1 VGLATASVRS
11 SPLRLLLIEDEIQDA
26 LLIVRAVEQS
36 GYRVAWECVQTAA
49 ELEAALQRPW
59 DAITCDWVI
68 PGFSARAALRVLA
81 DAGVDVPLIIVSGQ
95 AAEEVAVTAMRAG
108 AHDVISKHN
117 LTRLGPALEREL
129 RDTEVR
135 REHRRMQAALRAS
148 EARYRRLFE
157 TARDGIF
164 ILDAAT
170 GRIIDVNPF
179 LTALLGHSR
188 EELLGR
194 QLWELGPFR
203 DIAANQN
210 MFRDLQTRHYVR
222 YEHLPL
228 VSGDG
233 RHADVEF
240 ISNDYDVDGERVI
253 QCNVRDISERKQ
265 AERAIQALNADLE
278 RRVDER
284 TVQVEALNAELQAFS
299 HSVSHDLRAPLR
311 QVEQFSQLLLEEHA
325 AQLDGAGRECLD
337 HILKSTRRMGQLIT
351 DLLRL
356 SKTTAAE
363 MRPQAVDLS
372 ALCQAIV
379 SDLRRGEPDRRVEI
393 VIEPAVVAEG
403 DPGLLRVALEN
414 LLNNCWKYTSTHPAA
429 RIEFG
434 RTGRDGGVIYFVRDD
449 GVGFDMAHVGKL
461 FGAFQRLH
469 GEAEF
474 EGTGIGLATVQRIV
488 HRHGGRVWAESA
500 VDRGTTIY
508 FTLAPS
514 PRPA

>member
-1 VGLATASVRS
+1 
-11 SPLRLLLIEDEIQDA
+11 
-26 LLIVRAVEQS
+26 
-36 GYRVAWECVQTAA
+36 
-49 ELEAALQRPW
+49 
-59 DAITCDWVI
+59 
-68 PGFSARAALRVLA
+68 
-81 DAGVDVPLIIVSGQ
+81 
-95 AAEEVAVTAMRAG
+95 
-108 AHDVISKHN
+108 
-117 LTRLGPALEREL
+117 
-129 RDTEVR
+129 
-135 REHRRMQAALRAS
+135 MQAALRAS

-164 ILDAAT
+164 ILNAAS
-170 GRIIDVNPF
+170 GRIVDVNPF
-179 LTALLGHSR
+179 LTELLGYSR
-188 EELLGR
+188 EELVGK
-194 QLWELGPFR
+194 QLWDLGPFQ
-203 DIAANQN
+203 DIAANKDI
-210 MFRDLQTRHYVR
+210 FRDLQTMHHVR

-228 VSGDG
+228 VSRDG
-233 RHADVEF
+233 RHTDVEF
-240 ISNDYDVDGERVI
+240 VSNDYDVDGERVI
-253 QCNVRDISERKQ
+253 QCNVRDITERKQ
-265 AERAIQALNADLE
+265 AERAVHALSAELE

-284 TVQVEALNAELQAFS
+284 TAQVEALNRELQAFG

-311 QVEQFSQLLLEEHA
+311 QVEQFSQLLLDEHA
-325 AQLDGAGRECLD
+325 AQLDGSGREYVD

-356 SKTTAAE
+356 SQVTEAE
-363 MRPQAVDLS
+363 MRPQPVDLS
-372 ALCQAIV
+372 ALCQSIV
-379 SDLRRGEPDRRVEI
+379 ADLRRGEPNRRVD
-393 VIEPAVVAEG
+393 VVLEPDVVTEG

-414 LLNNCWKYTSTHPAA
+414 LLNNSWKYTSTHPTA

-434 RTGRDGGVIYFVRDD
+434 RIERDGGEIYFVRDD

-514 PRPA
+514 PRHARRR